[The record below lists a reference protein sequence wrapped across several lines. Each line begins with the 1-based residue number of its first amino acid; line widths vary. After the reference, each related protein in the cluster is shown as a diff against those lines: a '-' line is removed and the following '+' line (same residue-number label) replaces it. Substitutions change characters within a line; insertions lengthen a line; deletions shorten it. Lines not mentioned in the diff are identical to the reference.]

1 MLNILFKCRSC
12 GKQLMREGSSAGTQ
26 VNCLHC
32 GSNLTVPK
40 TAIAYT
46 CPHSNCSRPV
56 KIDIALQGDG
66 LHCPS
71 CNKSI
76 MLPIQRSDLIIFLCK
91 RCEKIIE
98 IPISEAGQLLA
109 CPKCNEW
116 IRGPELKEIAGASAN
131 VAAVSSAPT
140 VNSTTAL
147 TSDDKNL
154 SVLIV
159 DDNPTDQHLVA
170 NHLVNIRSWKRKP
183 ELDYA
188 IHGGEALAKLR
199 EKNYALVILD
209 WNLPVLGQGE
219 VLRSLR
225 KNGSRIPVVV
235 ISGVEPH
242 HLANELEAI
251 QGTYLSKDTMSPATF
266 HVAICLALTLVGEN
280 ISHFFEMRTGQS

>member
-12 GKQLMREGSSAGTQ
+12 GKQMMREGSSAGTQ

-32 GSNLTVPK
+32 GSSLTVPK
-40 TAIAYT
+40 TAIVYT
-46 CPHSNCSRPV
+46 CPQSNCGQPV

-76 MLPIQRSDLIIFLCK
+76 MLPIQRSDMIIFLCK

-98 IPISEAGQLLA
+98 IPISEAGKLLA
-109 CPKCNEW
+109 CPKCDEW
-116 IRGPELKEIAGASAN
+116 IRGPELKEIAGAAAN
-131 VAAVSSAPT
+131 VVAVSDTPS
-140 VNSTTAL
+140 VNSIVPL
-147 TSDDKNL
+147 SSDDQNL

-170 NHLVNIRSWKRKP
+170 NHLLNIQSWKRKP
-183 ELDYA
+183 DLEFS
-188 IHGGEALAKLR
+188 INGEEALAKLR
-199 EKNYALVILD
+199 KKNFALVVLD

-219 VLRSLR
+219 VLRYLR

-235 ISGVEPH
+235 ISGVEQH
-242 HLANELEAI
+242 HLADGLASI

-266 HVAICLALTLVGEN
+266 HVAICLALALVAVN
-280 ISHFFEMRTGQS
+280 VSHFFEMRTGQN